1 MGTEKKTA
9 RESIDE
15 ISGELSMATGAT
27 NGGCFTYAEPTA
39 RKLHELAERCAWL
52 ERKQEENEAA
62 IARILAKLDELNR
75 EAEET
80 LTNPLAAPVTLRD
93 VAELVRAIKGQ
104 G

>member
-1 MGTEKKTA
+1 MATEKKTA

-15 ISGELSMATGAT
+15 ISGELAMATGAT
-27 NGGCFTYAEPTA
+27 NGAVFSYAEPTA

-52 ERKQEENEAA
+52 ERKNEELETA
-62 IARILAKLDELNR
+62 IARIAARLAGLDEK
-75 EAEET
+75 EALEDQGMR
-80 LTNPLAAPVTLRD
+80 APVTLRD